1 VLVSSQDQSFAP
13 LEHREELTAMTR
25 KHEVQARGVDEQM
38 AVIRQGA
45 VEIIP
50 EEDLRRKLERSIR
63 EGEPLV
69 IKQGF
74 DPTAPDIHL
83 GHTVG
88 LRKLRQFQDLGH
100 TVVFLIGDF
109 TGMIGDPSGRSETRK
124 QLTRE
129 VLIDNARTYT
139 EQAFKILDPK
149 RTVVDFNSR
158 WLAKMEFADVLRLT
172 ATQTVAQMLERDDF
186 EKRYEQG
193 RPISLLEF
201 VYPLAQGYD
210 SVALNADVEI
220 GATEQKFNLLMAREI
235 QRAYGQEPEVILTLP
250 ILEGIDGVEK
260 MSKSLGN
267 YIGIT
272 EAPEEIFGKTM
283 RIPDGLIIKYFEL
296 VSSKGPDDV
305 EAIRVRLKDAATNP
319 SHLKRELARD
329 LVVQF
334 HDAAEAAEAHF
345 NRHFVQHERPEET
358 PRVSINAT
366 DGALWIVKA
375 LTEAGLCES
384 SSAARRMIQQGAVK
398 LDGEKVSDV
407 NLKLAPRK
415 QLYAVQVGKRG
426 FADISVS

>member
-1 VLVSSQDQSFAP
+1 
-13 LEHREELTAMTR
+13 MTR
-25 KHEVQARGVDEQM
+25 KHDVPTRGVEEQM
-38 AVIRQGA
+38 TVIRQGA

-50 EEDLRRKLERSIR
+50 EEDLKRKLERSLK
-63 EGEPLV
+63 ENQPLI

-124 QLTRE
+124 QLTHE
-129 VLIDNARTYT
+129 VLVANAKTYT

-149 RTVVDFNSR
+149 HTVVDYNSR
-158 WLAKMEFADVLRLT
+158 WLARMEFADVLRLT

-186 EKRYEQG
+186 EKRYETG

-210 SVALNADVEI
+210 SVALHADVEI

-272 EAPEEIFGKTM
+272 EAPEEIYGKTM
-283 RIPDGLIIKYFEL
+283 RIPDALIVKYYEL
-296 VSSKGPDDV
+296 VSSYGPAQLDDV
-305 EAIRVRLKDAATNP
+305 RRRLADPSTNP
-319 SHLKRELARD
+319 SHLKRELARN
-329 LVVQF
+329 LVTQF
-334 HDAAEAAEAHF
+334 HDSDAALGAEAHF
-345 NRHFVQHERPEET
+345 NRLFVEHQRPEET
-358 PRVSINAT
+358 RKLEMHAPE
-366 DGALWIVKA
+366 GGLWIIKL
-375 LTEAGLCES
+375 LTEAKLCES
-384 SSAARRMIQQGAVK
+384 SSAARRMVSQGAVR
-398 LDGEKVSDV
+398 LDGEKLADE
-407 NLKLAPRK
+407 NLKLSPRK
-415 QLYAVQVGKRG
+415 EPYAVQVGKRG
-426 FADISVS
+426 FADIVVR

>member
-1 VLVSSQDQSFAP
+1 
-13 LEHREELTAMTR
+13 MTR
-25 KHEVQARGVDEQM
+25 KHDVPARGVEEQLT
-38 AVIRQGA
+38 VIRQGV

-50 EEDLRRKLERSIR
+50 EDDLRRKLERSLR

-109 TGMIGDPSGRSETRK
+109 TGMIGDPSGRHETRK
-124 QLTRE
+124 QLSRE
-129 VLIDNARTYT
+129 VLIENAKTYT

-210 SVALNADVEI
+210 SVALGADVEI

-235 QRAYGQEPEVILTLP
+235 QRAYGQEPEVIITLP

-283 RIPDGLIIKYFEL
+283 RIPDELIVKYFEL
-296 VSSKGPDDV
+296 VSSRGPAEVD
-305 EAIRVRLKDAATNP
+305 AVRARLADPATNP

-329 LVVQF
+329 LVTQF
-334 HDAAEAAEAHF
+334 HDEEAAQQAEAHF
-345 NRHFVQHERPEET
+345 NRLFVEHARPQET
-358 PRVSINAT
+358 NRLEMEAPE
-366 DGALWIVKA
+366 GGLWIVKA
-375 LTEAGLCES
+375 ITEAGLCES
-384 SSAARRMIQQGAVK
+384 SSAARRMITQGGVK

-407 NLKLAPRK
+407 DCKLSARK
-415 QLYAVQVGKRG
+415 QAYAIQVGKRG
-426 FADISVS
+426 FVDVVVR

>member
-1 VLVSSQDQSFAP
+1 
-13 LEHREELTAMTR
+13 MTPKR
-25 KHEVQARGVDEQM
+25 DVATLGVEEQM
-38 AVIRQGA
+38 AVIRQGV

-50 EEDLRRKLERSIR
+50 EEDLKRKLERSLR
-63 EGEPLV
+63 EKQPLV
-69 IKQGF
+69 VKQGF

-124 QLTRE
+124 QLTHE
-129 VLIDNARTYT
+129 VLIENARTYT

-149 RTVVDFNSR
+149 HTVVDYNSR
-158 WLAKMEFADVLRLT
+158 WLARMEFADVLRLT

-186 EKRYEQG
+186 ERRYETG

-210 SVALNADVEI
+210 SVALKADVEV

-272 EAPEEIFGKTM
+272 DAPEEIYGKTM
-283 RIPDGLIIKYFEL
+283 RIPDGLIVKYFEL
-296 VSSKGPDDV
+296 VSSYGPAEV
-305 EAIRVRLKDAATNP
+305 ESVRRRLAEPDTNP
-319 SHLKRELARD
+319 SHLKRELGLD
-329 LVVQF
+329 LVRQF
-334 HDAAEAAEAHF
+334 YDEKAAQEAQAHF
-345 NRHFVQHERPEET
+345 NRLFVEHERPTET
-358 PRVSINAT
+358 RRVELQAP
-366 DGALWIVKA
+366 DGALWVVKA
-375 LTEAGLCES
+375 LTGAGLCET
-384 SSAARRMIQQGAVK
+384 SSAARRMITQGAVRI
-398 LDGEKVSDV
+398 DGERVSDE
-407 NLKLAPRK
+407 NLKLTPRK
-415 QLYAVQVGKRG
+415 EAYALQVGKRG
-426 FADISVS
+426 FADIVVR

>member
-1 VLVSSQDQSFAP
+1 MSRRHEVSTHP
-13 LEHREELTAMTR
+13 LE
-25 KHEVQARGVDEQM
+25 EQLSI
-38 AVIRQGA
+38 IRQGA

-50 EEDLRRKLERSIR
+50 EEDLRRKLERAIR
-63 EGEPLV
+63 VGEPLT

-124 QLTRE
+124 RLDHDTLVE
-129 VLIDNARTYT
+129 NAKTYT

-149 RTVVDFNSR
+149 RTIVDYNSR
-158 WLAKMEFADVLRLT
+158 WLAKLEFADVLRLT

-186 EKRYEQG
+186 ERRYAAG
-193 RPISLLEF
+193 KPISLLEF

-283 RIPDGLIIKYFEL
+283 KIPDTLIAKYFEL
-296 VSSKGPDDV
+296 VSSKSPK
-305 EAIRVRLKDAATNP
+305 ELEEIRARLKDPATNP

-329 LVVQF
+329 LVLQF
-334 HDAAEAAEAHF
+334 HDEEAAQEAEAHF
-345 NRHFVQHERPEET
+345 NRLFVQHERPQET
-358 PRVSINAT
+358 QQVELEAA
-366 DGALWIVKA
+366 DGGLWIVKA
-375 LTEAGLCES
+375 LTRTGLCES

-398 LDGEKVSDV
+398 LDGVKVSDV
-407 NLKLAPRK
+407 DLKLPARK
-415 QLYAVQVGKRG
+415 EAYALQVGKRG
-426 FADISVS
+426 FADLRVR

>member
-1 VLVSSQDQSFAP
+1 
-13 LEHREELTAMTR
+13 MTR
-25 KHEVQARGVDEQM
+25 KQDETALSVDQQM
-38 AVIRQGA
+38 AIIRQGA
-45 VEIIP
+45 VEVIP
-50 EEDLRRKLERSIR
+50 EEDLRRKLERFLAG
-63 EGEPLV
+63 GEPLV

-109 TGMIGDPSGRSETRK
+109 TGMIGDPSGRSETRRR
-124 QLTRE
+124 LDHAE
-129 VLIDNARTYT
+129 LIDNAKTYT

-149 RTVVDFNSR
+149 KTRVDYNSR

-186 EKRYEQG
+186 EKRYHAG
-193 RPISLLEF
+193 KPISLLEF

-210 SVALNADVEI
+210 SVALQADVEI

-235 QRAYGQEPEVILTLP
+235 QRQYGQEPEVILTLP

-283 RIPDGLIIKYFEL
+283 KIPDTLIVKYFEL
-296 VSSKGPDDV
+296 VTSRTPAEVD
-305 EAIRVRLKDAATNP
+305 AIRARLKDPSTNP
-319 SHLKRELARD
+319 SHLKRELART
-329 LVVQF
+329 LVAEY
-334 HDAAEAAEAHF
+334 HDAEAAEAAEAHF
-345 NRHFVQHERPEET
+345 NRLFVQHERPEET
-358 PRVSINAT
+358 QRVEMKV
-366 DGALWIVKA
+366 DEGGLWIAKA
-375 LTEAGLCES
+375 LQQAGLCTS
-384 SSAARRMIQQGAVK
+384 TSQARRMISQGAVK
-398 LDGEKVSDV
+398 VDGEKVSDADLRLV
-407 NLKLAPRK
+407 PRK
-415 QLYAVQVGKRG
+415 EAYAVQVGKRG
-426 FADISVS
+426 FADIVVS

>member
-1 VLVSSQDQSFAP
+1 
-13 LEHREELTAMTR
+13 MTR
-25 KHEVQARGVDEQM
+25 KHDLPARGVEEQM
-38 AVIRQGA
+38 AVIRRGV

-63 EGEPLV
+63 ENEPLV

-109 TGMIGDPSGRSETRK
+109 TGMIGDPSGRSETRR
-124 QLTRE
+124 QLSRE
-129 VLIDNARTYT
+129 ELVENAKTYT
-139 EQAFKILDPK
+139 EQAFKVLDPK
-149 RTVVDFNSR
+149 RTVVDYNSR
-158 WLAKMEFADVLRLT
+158 WLARMEFADVLRLT

-186 EKRYEQG
+186 EKRYEAG

-235 QRAYGQEPEVILTLP
+235 QRAYGQEPEVIITLP

-267 YIGIT
+267 YIGVT
-272 EAPEEIFGKTM
+272 EAPEEIYGKTM
-283 RIPDGLIIKYFEL
+283 RIPDGLIVKYFEL
-296 VSSKGPDDV
+296 VSSRGPGEID
-305 EAIRVRLKDAATNP
+305 AVRERLADPATNP
-319 SHLKRELARD
+319 SHVKRELARD
-329 LVVQF
+329 LVAQF
-334 HDAAEAAEAHF
+334 HDSEAAQRAEAHF
-345 NRHFVQHERPEET
+345 NRLFVEHERPEQTKQLELEA
-358 PRVSINAT
+358 PEGGV
-366 DGALWIVKA
+366 WIVKA
-375 LTEAGLCES
+375 ITEARLCES
-384 SSAARRMIQQGAVK
+384 SSAARRMIQQGAVRV
-398 LDGEKVSDV
+398 DGEKLSDV
-407 NLKLAPRK
+407 DRKLSPRREA
-415 QLYAVQVGKRG
+415 YAIQVGKRG
-426 FADISVS
+426 FVDVRVR

>member
-1 VLVSSQDQSFAP
+1 
-13 LEHREELTAMTR
+13 MTR
-25 KHEVQARGVDEQM
+25 KHDATAQSVEQQM
-38 AVIRQGA
+38 AVIRQGV

-50 EEDLRRKLERSIR
+50 EDDLRRKLERSIR
-63 EGEPLV
+63 QGEPLIV
-69 IKQGF
+69 KQGF

-124 QLTRE
+124 QLSRE
-129 VLIDNARTYT
+129 TLVENAKTYT

-149 RTVVDFNSR
+149 RTVVDYNSR

-210 SVALNADVEI
+210 SVALDADVEI

-235 QRAYGQEPEVILTLP
+235 QRAYGQEPEVVITLP

-267 YIGIT
+267 YIGVT

-283 RIPDGLIIKYFEL
+283 RIPDGLILKYFEL
-296 VSSKGPDDV
+296 VSSNGPEEI
-305 EAIRVRLKDAATNP
+305 EAVRARMADPATNP

-329 LVVQF
+329 LVAQF
-334 HDAAEAAEAHF
+334 HDAEAAARAEAHF
-345 NRHFVQHERPEET
+345 NRLFVQHARPEQTRQIELDA
-358 PRVSINAT
+358 PQ
-366 DGALWIVKA
+366 GGLWIVKA

-398 LDGEKVSDV
+398 LDGEKVADAD
-407 NLKLAPRK
+407 LTLAARD
-415 QLYAVQVGKRG
+415 QAYAVQVGKRG
-426 FADISVS
+426 FADIRVR

>member
-1 VLVSSQDQSFAP
+1 MSRTHD
-13 LEHREELTAMTR
+13 ETAR
-25 KHEVQARGVDEQM
+25 AIDEQM

-50 EEDLRRKLERSIR
+50 EEDLRKKLSRSLAT
-63 EGEPLV
+63 GEPLV

-124 QLTRE
+124 RLDHD
-129 VLIDNARTYT
+129 VLIENAKTYT

-149 RTVVDFNSR
+149 KTTVDYNSR
-158 WLAKMEFADVLRLT
+158 WLARMEFADVLRLT

-186 EKRYEQG
+186 EKRYQAG
-193 RPISLLEF
+193 KPISLLEF

-235 QRAYGQEPEVILTLP
+235 QRQYGQEPEVILTLP

-283 RIPDGLIIKYFEL
+283 KIPDSLIAKYFEL
-296 VSSKGPDDV
+296 VSPRTPAELD
-305 EAIRVRLKDAATNP
+305 AIRARLADPSVNP
-319 SHLKRELARD
+319 SHIKRELARD
-329 LVVQF
+329 LVTLY
-334 HDAAEAAEAHF
+334 HDEEAARAAEAHF
-345 NRHFVQHERPEET
+345 NRLFVQHERPEET
-358 PRVSINAT
+358 RRVAMQAA
-366 DGALWIVKA
+366 DGALWIAKA
-375 LTEAGLCES
+375 LQQAGLCTS
-384 SSAARRMIQQGAVK
+384 TSQARRMISQGAVK
-398 LDGEKVSDV
+398 VDGEKISDAD
-407 NLKLAPRK
+407 LRLLPRREA
-415 QLYAVQVGKRG
+415 YAVQVGKRG
-426 FADISVS
+426 FADIVVS

>member
-1 VLVSSQDQSFAP
+1 MS
-13 LEHREELTAMTR
+13 R
-25 KHEVQARGVDEQM
+25 KHEVSTRSVEAQM
-38 AVIRQGA
+38 EVIRQGV

-50 EEDLRRKLERSIR
+50 EEDLRRKLERAIR
-63 EGEPLV
+63 AGEPLV

-100 TVVFLIGDF
+100 QVVFLIGDF
-109 TGMIGDPSGRSETRK
+109 TGMIGDPSGRSDTRK
-124 QLTRE
+124 RLDHE
-129 VLIDNARTYT
+129 VLVENARTYT
-139 EQAFKILDPK
+139 EQAFKILDPG
-149 RTVVDFNSR
+149 RTTVDYNSR
-158 WLAKMEFADVLRLT
+158 WLARMEFADVLRLT

-186 EKRYEQG
+186 EKRYEAG
-193 RPISLLEF
+193 KPISLLEF

-283 RIPDGLIIKYFEL
+283 KIPDTLIVKYFEL
-296 VSSKGPDDV
+296 VSTKTPAELED
-305 EAIRVRLKDAATNP
+305 IRRRLREPGTNP

-329 LVVQF
+329 LVTQF
-334 HDAAEAAEAHF
+334 HDAEDAQAAEAHF
-345 NRHFVQHERPEET
+345 NRLFVQHGRPEEAK
-358 PRVSINAT
+358 RIEIEAGEGGV
-366 DGALWIVKA
+366 WIAKA
-375 LTEAGLCES
+375 LTAAGLCEGT
-384 SSAARRMIQQGAVK
+384 SAARRMIQQGAVK
-398 LDGEKVSDV
+398 VDGEKLADV
-407 NLKLAPRK
+407 DAKLAPRREP
-415 QLYAVQVGKRG
+415 YAVQVGKRG
-426 FADISVS
+426 FADVTVK

>member
-1 VLVSSQDQSFAP
+1 
-13 LEHREELTAMTR
+13 MTR
-25 KHEVQARGVDEQM
+25 KHDVQALGVEEQM
-38 AVIRQGA
+38 TIIRQGV

-50 EEDLRRKLERSIR
+50 EDDLRKKLERSIR

-129 VLIDNARTYT
+129 ILIDNAKTYT

-272 EAPEEIFGKTM
+272 DAPEEIFGKTM
-283 RIPDGLIIKYFEL
+283 RIPDELIVKYFEL
-296 VSSKGPDDV
+296 VSSKGPAEVDV
-305 EAIRVRLKDAATNP
+305 IRARLKDPGTNP

-329 LVVQF
+329 LVAQF
-334 HDAAEAAEAHF
+334 HDDEAAQAAEAHF
-345 NRHFVQHERPEET
+345 NRLFVQHERPEET
-358 PRVSINAT
+358 RRVSIEAT
-366 DGALWIVKA
+366 DGALWIIKA

-407 NLKLAPRK
+407 NLKLPPRR
-415 QLYAVQVGKRG
+415 QVYAVQVGKRG
-426 FADISVS
+426 FADIAVS

>member
-1 VLVSSQDQSFAP
+1 MSRRQDPS
-13 LEHREELTAMTR
+13 
-25 KHEVQARGVDEQM
+25 ARSVDEQM
-38 AVIRQGA
+38 EVIRQGV

-50 EEDLRRKLERSIR
+50 EDDLRRKLERSLAS
-63 EGEPLV
+63 GEPLV
-69 IKQGF
+69 VKQGF

-100 TVVFLIGDF
+100 TVIFLIGDF
-109 TGMIGDPSGRSETRK
+109 TGMIGDPSGRSETRRR
-124 QLTRE
+124 LGHD
-129 VLIDNARTYT
+129 VLIENAKTYT

-149 RTVVDFNSR
+149 RTTVDYNSR
-158 WLAKMEFADVLRLT
+158 WLARMEFADVLRLT

-186 EKRYEQG
+186 EKRYHAG
-193 RPISLLEF
+193 KPISLLEF

-235 QRAYGQEPEVILTLP
+235 QRDYGQEPEVILTLP

-283 RIPDGLIIKYFEL
+283 KIPDSLIGKYFEL
-296 VSSKGPDDV
+296 VSSKTPAELDL
-305 EAIRVRLKDAATNP
+305 IRARLADPATNP

-329 LVVQF
+329 LVAQF
-334 HDAAEAAEAHF
+334 HDDEAAQAAEAHF
-345 NRHFVQHERPEET
+345 NRLFVQHERPEEAR
-358 PRVSINAT
+358 RVAVDAV
-366 DGALWIVKA
+366 DGALWIARA
-375 LTEAGLCES
+375 LQQAGLCES
-384 SSAARRMIQQGAVK
+384 TSQARRMISQGAVK
-398 LDGEKVSDV
+398 VDGEKVADAD
-407 NLKLAPRK
+407 LKLAPRK
-415 QLYAVQVGKRG
+415 QAYAVQVGKRG
-426 FADISVS
+426 FADIVVS

>member
-1 VLVSSQDQSFAP
+1 
-13 LEHREELTAMTR
+13 MTR
-25 KHEVQARGVDEQM
+25 KHDVPTPGVDEQM
-38 AVIRQGA
+38 TVIRQGA

-50 EEDLRRKLERSIR
+50 EEDLRRKLARSLKENR
-63 EGEPLV
+63 PLI

-109 TGMIGDPSGRSETRK
+109 TGMIGDPSGRSDTRK
-124 QLTRE
+124 QLTHE
-129 VLIDNARTYT
+129 VLVANARTYT

-149 RTVVDFNSR
+149 RTVVDYNSR

-210 SVALNADVEI
+210 SVALHADVEI

-272 EAPEEIFGKTM
+272 EAPEEIYGKSM
-283 RIPDGLIIKYFEL
+283 RIPDGLIVKYFEL
-296 VSSKGPDDV
+296 VSSYGP
-305 EAIRVRLKDAATNP
+305 EQLAGVRMRLSDPSTNP
-319 SHLKRELARD
+319 SHVKRELARD
-329 LVVQF
+329 LVRQF
-334 HDAAEAAEAHF
+334 HDEEAALAAEAHF
-345 NRHFVQHERPEET
+345 NRLFVEHERPAET
-358 PRVSINAT
+358 RRVELDAT
-366 DGALWIVKA
+366 EGSLWVVKA
-375 LTEAGLCES
+375 LTGAGLCDT
-384 SSAARRMIQQGAVK
+384 SSAARRMITQGAVRI
-398 LDGEKVSDV
+398 DGEKLSDE
-407 NLKLAPRK
+407 NLKLTARK
-415 QLYAVQVGKRG
+415 EPYAVQVGKRG
-426 FADISVS
+426 FADIVIR